1 MLNVIFKNPDLA
13 AKRLGCSKSSIY
25 SWLNGNTPNLATMLR
40 VYEIYQLN
48 ISLDYMYNFFTIIKH
63 ILKLHHLDEITE
75 YITISGLSKED
86 KTFLK
91 EYFKNKYWK
100 NNG

>member
-1 MLNVIFKNPDLA
+1 MLSIVFKNPELT
-13 AKRLGCSKSSIY
+13 AKKLNCSKSSIY
-25 SWLNGNTPNLATMLR
+25 SWLNGHTPNLATMLKI
-40 VYEIYQLN
+40 YEIYKIN
-48 ISLDYMYNFFTIIKH
+48 ITLDYMYNFFTIIKH
-63 ILKLHHLDEITE
+63 LLKLTELEEITE